1 MLVTGAAGLVGSN
14 LIARL
19 LSEQAKVRATL
30 HRNTQTA
37 RSDGVEYIICDLT
50 RNEDCEKS
58 VEGIRYVF
66 HCAAKSVGAA
76 GMATASMGHVTPNI
90 LMNAQMLAAAY
101 TARVEKFLW
110 LGSTTAY
117 PLTGNRPV
125 REEEIL
131 AAEPYE
137 KYFFVGWEKRMM
149 EILCQMYGEKL
160 AKPLTTIVLR
170 ATNIYGPN
178 DDFKPET
185 SRVTAALLKKVAE
198 RQDPI
203 EVWGSGEDVRDHIY
217 VDDVVDAML
226 MALAKVESYT
236 AFNIGSGRG
245 YNVKEILAVMLEI
258 EGYKDAKTV
267 FAREKPTMIP
277 VRLVDTRKAE
287 NILGF
292 KAKTELYQ
300 GLRMTL
306 DWYKR
311 RFMRSSNRTELRQ

>member
-1 MLVTGAAGLVGSN
+1 M
-14 LIARL
+14 
-19 LSEQAKVRATL
+19 
-30 HRNTQTA
+30 
-37 RSDGVEYIICDLT
+37 CDLT

-58 VEGIRYVF
+58 VQGIRYVF
-66 HCAAKSVGAA
+66 HCAAKSAGAA
-76 GMATASMGHVTPNI
+76 RIATAPIAHITPNI
-90 LMNAQMLAAAY
+90 LMNAQILAAAY
-101 TARVEKFLW
+101 AAGVEKFLW

-117 PLTGNRPV
+117 PLTGNRAIK
-125 REEEIL
+125 EEEIL
-131 AAEPYE
+131 VAEPYE

-160 AKPLTTIVLR
+160 AQPLTTIVLR

-226 MALAKVESYT
+226 LALAKVESYT

-245 YNVKEILAVMLEI
+245 YSVKEILAAMLEI
-258 EGYKDAKTV
+258 EGYKDARTV

-277 VRLVDTRKAE
+277 VRLVDTGKAE
-287 NILGF
+287 TILGF

>member
-1 MLVTGAAGLVGSN
+1 
-14 LIARL
+14 
-19 LSEQAKVRATL
+19 
-30 HRNTQTA
+30 
-37 RSDGVEYIICDLT
+37 
-50 RNEDCEKS
+50 
-58 VEGIRYVF
+58 
-66 HCAAKSVGAA
+66 
-76 GMATASMGHVTPNI
+76 
-90 LMNAQMLAAAY
+90 
-101 TARVEKFLW
+101 
-110 LGSTTAY
+110 
-117 PLTGNRPV
+117 
-125 REEEIL
+125 
-131 AAEPYE
+131 
-137 KYFFVGWEKRMM
+137 MM
-149 EILCQMYGEKL
+149 EILCQMYDEKL
-160 AKPLTTIVLR
+160 TTPLTTIVLR

-217 VDDVVDAML
+217 VDDAVDAML
-226 MALAKVESYT
+226 MALAKVESYA

-245 YNVKEILAVMLEI
+245 YSVKEILAVMCEI

-292 KAKTELYQ
+292 KAKTALYQ